1 MFAFIALLRDSG
13 RFDKVRR
20 CNSAAISHPQR
31 HYAASEASEAGSFS
45 ISP

>member
-1 MFAFIALLRDSG
+1 MFAIIALLRDSG
-13 RFDKVRR
+13 GFDKMRR